1 MKIVLDTNVLISAFI
16 THGHCAEL
24 LEHCVYAH
32 ELMVSE
38 FILAEFED
46 SPDRWVDLQWREG
59 RHPAAYSTMLH
70 LTIRH
75 DAGVLGRICT
85 LIGAQG
91 ANISNL
97 EFITR
102 KSDFYRIEVD
112 LELRDHEHLHNLLTA
127 LEAESDVAHVERIRD
142 PALKP

>member
-1 MKIVLDTNVLISAFI
+1 
-16 THGHCAEL
+16 
-24 LEHCVYAH
+24 
-32 ELMVSE
+32 MV
-38 FILAEFED
+38 IHAIDCPVLAEFED

-59 RHPAAYSTMLH
+59 RHPAAYSTVLN

-97 EFITR
+97 EFIAR
-102 KSDFYRIEVD
+102 KPDFYRIEVEV
-112 LELRDHEHLHNLLTA
+112 ELPR
-127 LEAESDVAHVERIRD
+127 S
-142 PALKP
+142 